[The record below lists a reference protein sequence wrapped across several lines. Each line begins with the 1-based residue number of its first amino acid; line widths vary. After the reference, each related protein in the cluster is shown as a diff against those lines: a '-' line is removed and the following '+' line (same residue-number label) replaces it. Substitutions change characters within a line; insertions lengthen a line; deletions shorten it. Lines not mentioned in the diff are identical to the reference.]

1 MYPVCKWSI
10 RFIFF
15 ANHASKILFGF
26 WDDRSIVCRSV
37 SVVTIPSS
45 FRIASTCHINFRLCM
60 ISTGAIWRIVW
71 LSNRLGSNVNVNDK
85 NLIMRTLQLRTYAH
99 YNSQNLAKGDYRLFE
114 KLSLELSLERR

>member
-1 MYPVCKWSI
+1 
-10 RFIFF
+10 
-15 ANHASKILFGF
+15 
-26 WDDRSIVCRSV
+26 
-37 SVVTIPSS
+37 
-45 FRIASTCHINFRLCM
+45 M